1 MSWLLGR
8 CVCTVRESTRTL
20 CLSSVLTHDLD
31 AEPEFLMLCP
41 FENAVEKDGA
51 DAGDLRLLVI
61 DVEQQVVGESTEQIG
76 DISLL
81 DLQDGTLVSSDLG

>member
-1 MSWLLGR
+1 
-8 CVCTVRESTRTL
+8 
-20 CLSSVLTHDLD
+20 
-31 AEPEFLMLCP
+31 MLCP